1 MAQLGG
7 FSFGPKAPYFRPLK
21 FLELLVNEI
30 IKASTKKALVNQEK
44 ILKIVLQMREL
55 VFQVVLQVKKIKIG
69 ISLIRGS
76 GITNNEIKDIIGTI
90 KSLEIRGI
98 LLKRTTKKISS

>member
-1 MAQLGG
+1 M
-7 FSFGPKAPYFRPLK
+7 
-21 FLELLVNEI
+21 
-30 IKASTKKALVNQEK
+30 
-44 ILKIVLQMREL
+44 
-55 VFQVVLQVKKIKIG
+55 LQVKKIKIG